1 MSSVR
6 TSSRSGL
13 RPALRCAAPEALAA
27 SSRLATSASSWTE
40 RSAASRRASHSAHH
54 KPLGFIDKR
63 LRSSAAQLHNTS
75 LPLRTTSSASTS
87 QHRKSFAST
96 LTAASGSAAS
106 STSAPDRPGPKRLYD
121 ERVEKGLLRE
131 DAHQRRIVEGPLQQM
146 YDELQSYTQQVQP
159 EIKKAVAGLLTRWF
173 SQKKDQ
179 HDSLPISPDVPKG
192 LYLYGDVGTGK
203 SMLMD
208 MLHATLP
215 PTAQR
220 IHFHAFMVEAHKR
233 MHAFKS
239 SVHKPSGMV
248 MSAAKAITSGEVVSS
263 TNPAGAASAAVKAA
277 AAGEEV
283 DPIPPVARA
292 LAKEHDVVCFDEF
305 QVRDG
310 SPQRS
315 FGGACSHG
323 WLHFQVTDIA
333 DAMIL
338 RRLLEHMVY
347 HGVVFVMTSNRHPN
361 DLYKNGIQRSSF
373 IPCIELLKSQFRVV
387 DLNSGIDYRK
397 QRRALSKVYFH
408 PLNDET
414 KREMDKLWKAT
425 TSGDPSDP
433 VMDGRQLSV
442 WGRKL
447 AVPQSTTK
455 AARFD
460 FMDLCGTPKSAAD
473 YLEICKSFDTLF
485 IDNIPQMSIHQRDL
499 ARRFITFVDACYE
512 AKSKIFMSSEVPIV
526 QVLSSKETDKAD
538 IEKFRLLMDD
548 LGMTMESLGGSPIVS
563 GDEELFAWARLISRV
578 TEMGTKAWAESSKGE
593 SH

>member
-6 TSSRSGL
+6 TSSRCGL
-13 RPALRCAAPEALAA
+13 RPALQYAAPEA
-27 SSRLATSASSWTE
+27 SSRLATSSSSRTE
-40 RSAASRRASHSAHH
+40 RSAAPRRASHSAHH
-54 KPLGFIDKR
+54 EPLDFIDRR
-63 LRSSAAQLHNTS
+63 LRSSASQLHNTS

-173 SQKKDQ
+173 GQKKDE

-305 QVRDG
+305 QV
-310 SPQRS
+310 
-315 FGGACSHG
+315 
-323 WLHFQVTDIA
+323 TDIA

-347 HGVVFVMTSNRHPN
+347 HGVVFVMTSNRHPD

-414 KREMDKLWKAT
+414 TREMDKLWKAT

-447 AVPQSTTK
+447 TVPQSTTK